1 MVDSID
7 LVDTFKVF
15 QIADNIA
22 ELLRIINNKR
32 HLNNITA
39 IMRGLAAQALYA
51 DIQPGE
57 QRGDLE
63 NRSRPIVRVDLYRG
77 VEGAVGSD
85 RPFDLNDP
93 ILLFIQV
100 FHVGAVRSMHRNTPA
115 PRDISNDRISR

>member
-22 ELLRIINNKR
+22 ELLRIINDKR
-32 HLNNITA
+32 HLNNITS
-39 IMRGLAAQALYA
+39 IMRRFAVQTLNA
-51 DIQPGE
+51 DIQPGK
-57 QRGDLE
+57 QGGYLKD
-63 NRSRPIVRVDLYRG
+63 RSRPIVRVDLYRG
-77 VEGAVGSD
+77 VERAVRSD

-100 FHVGAVRSMHRNTPA
+100 FHVGAVHSMHRNTPA
-115 PRDISNDRISR
+115 PCDISNDRISR